1 MNEKLINFLKQSIE
15 FFKNLVR
22 NDKNKKESNEA
33 LQSDLLNKTKPM
45 IKTKALS
52 IKTTSKLSAEELN
65 ALPQA
70 TQEEVN
76 AFFDNIAK
84 KDYQNTPEVLKI
96 GELNDALKAL
106 INHNNNAN
114 VFITRA
120 RGAHISEARKDQY
133 SQALR
138 LEEQKEIP
146 SVLQQAKQAYT
157 GEGEGFVIPFKDA
170 TNESKINLIV
180 LNSDEKG
187 NFLITAKKVDKVSF
201 NAKKYKKLERAG
213 VEPAIIAEKL
223 QKPTEATPQSSYEG
237 IITQNTNS
245 FYSKFKNWLKNIDNN
260 LAKEKENPKDTQELK
275 DTEHHKRR
283 QK

>member
-1 MNEKLINFLKQSIE
+1 M
-15 FFKNLVR
+15 
-22 NDKNKKESNEA
+22 
-33 LQSDLLNKTKPM
+33 
-45 IKTKALS
+45 
-52 IKTTSKLSAEELN
+52 
-65 ALPQA
+65 
-70 TQEEVN
+70 
-76 AFFDNIAK
+76 
-84 KDYQNTPEVLKI
+84 
-96 GELNDALKAL
+96 
-106 INHNNNAN
+106 
-114 VFITRA
+114 
-120 RGAHISEARKDQY
+120 
-133 SQALR
+133 
-138 LEEQKEIP
+138 
-146 SVLQQAKQAYT
+146 LQQAKQAYT